1 MNKDEQSRLIYSGK
15 YPLPLEAATKKSY
28 KILIFRSS
36 VKYGKIESIKTPELP
51 ENYYILGHDDIP
63 GRKDFIIDGFKIPV
77 LARDIVNYI
86 GEPILIILGSE
97 TKTLQNIHKSIEITY
112 QEIEEEQTAFS
123 SRSISIGDA
132 DDKFLLSHKVV
143 TGKMR
148 TPRRIINKKLPVG
161 AFTKRESDSLT
172 IHTSA
177 LWGKDLRDNIS
188 SICNLESSKI
198 KIISPNITGEDED
211 VLIDNYFSA
220 AFTSISSSAIK
231 KNVLF
236 ALTPNEQYLY
246 SSNDYGLS
254 GTWKMAFDKNNKLL
268 GIKVEITLDCGA
280 YPVFIQ
286 EKVLRILHGVTS
298 MYKYKNIKVSVTAIK
313 SSKPPVGITN
323 GLYLGEALFFSELLI
338 SKIVKETGDDQYL
351 WRKNNILKKGNKN
364 NTMAIIK
371 NELPLHDM
379 LMNIAKTSD
388 FLRKNSSINLSLKRK
403 NKRIALTGKKGIGIS
418 TGYNGNS
425 FISNDKDLMGHS
437 IGLKLDRD
445 GIVDIMVSCKL
456 RNLEL
461 LTIWEDMISD
471 ILDIKTSNISF
482 HIDDTSE
489 HEDSSPNIENKNIT
503 SLTGLLKQCCEEIK
517 VRRFKD
523 PLPIMQT
530 KISRR
535 TSSVI
540 WDPVK
545 WVGEPFKNS
554 SYGACAMEVEVD
566 KKSLS
571 ILIKEIWIEI
581 EAGQVIHKQSLIN
594 SIHREVLSTIKWLI
608 GEEPLFED
616 GEFRLSQCY
625 NRIKSKSKPKV
636 NISIH
641 EAGKGKSKPKSIG
654 SLIRNLLPGA
664 FIQSINQALGAN
676 INYFP
681 VTKERVFKE
690 LKKDEI

>member
-1 MNKDEQSRLIYSGK
+1 MNKNEQSRLIYSGK

-28 KILIFRSS
+28 KILILRSRI
-36 VKYGKIESIKTPELP
+36 KYGLIESIKTPEIP
-51 ENYYILGHDDIP
+51 ENYYILGYKDIP

-77 LARDIVNYI
+77 LARDYVNYI

-97 TKTLQNIHKSIEITY
+97 TKTLENIHKNIEVIYKELKAEDITY
-112 QEIEEEQTAFS
+112 FS
-123 SRSISIGDA
+123 RAVSIGDA
-132 DDKFLLSHKVV
+132 DGKFLLSNKIV
-143 TGKMR
+143 TGKMG
-148 TPRRIINKKLPVG
+148 TPARIINKKLPVG
-161 AFTKRESDSLT
+161 SFTKRESDSLT

-188 SICNLESSKI
+188 SICNLESNKVKI
-198 KIISPNITGEDED
+198 VSPNITGEDED
-211 VLIDNYFSA
+211 VLLDNYYSS

-231 KNVLF
+231 KNVF
-236 ALTPNEQYLY
+236 YALTPNEQYQY
-246 SSNDYGLS
+246 SSNDYGLT

-280 YPVFIQ
+280 YPVFLQ

-298 MYKYKNIKVSVTAIK
+298 MYKFKNIDVSVTAVK
-313 SSKPPVGITN
+313 SNKPPVGITN

-338 SKIVKETGDDQYL
+338 SKIVKETGDDQFL

-371 NELPLHDM
+371 NELPLYDM
-379 LMNIAKTSD
+379 LVNIANTSD

-403 NKRIALTGKKGIGIS
+403 DKRIALTGKKGIGIS

-461 LTIWEDMISD
+461 LTIWEDMVSD
-471 ILDIKTSNISF
+471 ILDIKTSDITF

-489 HEDSSPNIENKNIT
+489 HEDSSPNIDNKNIT

-523 PLPIMQT
+523 PLPIIQT
-530 KISRR
+530 KVSRR

-540 WDPVK
+540 WDPEK
-545 WVGEPFKNS
+545 WIGDPFKNS
-554 SYGACAMEVEVD
+554 SYGTCAMEVEVD

-571 ILIKEIWIEI
+571 IIIKEIWIEI

-594 SIHREVLSTIKWLI
+594 SIHREILSTINWLI

-616 GEFRLSQCY
+616 GEFKLSQCY
-625 NRIKSKSKPKV
+625 NRIKIKSKPNV
-636 NISIH
+636 NISLH
-641 EAGKGKSKPKSIG
+641 DSGKGKPKSIG
-654 SLIRNLLPGA
+654 SLIRNILPGA
-664 FIQSINQALGAN
+664 FIQSVNQALGAN
-676 INYFP
+676 INFFP
-681 VTKERVFKE
+681 ITRERVFKE

>member
-1 MNKDEQSRLIYSGK
+1 MNKNEQSRLIYSGK

-28 KILIFRSS
+28 KILILRSRI
-36 VKYGKIESIKTPELP
+36 KYGLIESIKTPEIP
-51 ENYYILGHDDIP
+51 ENYYILGYKDIP

-77 LARDIVNYI
+77 LARDYVNYI

-97 TKTLQNIHKSIEITY
+97 TRTLENIHKNIEVIYKELKAEDITY
-112 QEIEEEQTAFS
+112 FS
-123 SRSISIGDA
+123 RAVSIGDA
-132 DDKFLLSHKVV
+132 DGKFLLSNKIV
-143 TGKMR
+143 TGKMG
-148 TPRRIINKKLPVG
+148 TPARIINKKLPVG
-161 AFTKRESDSLT
+161 SFTKRESDSLT

-188 SICNLESSKI
+188 SICNLESNKVKI
-198 KIISPNITGEDED
+198 VSPNITGEDED
-211 VLIDNYFSA
+211 VLLDNYYSS

-231 KNVLF
+231 KNVF
-236 ALTPNEQYLY
+236 YALTPNEQYQY
-246 SSNDYGLS
+246 SSNDYGLT

-280 YPVFIQ
+280 YPVFLQ

-298 MYKYKNIKVSVTAIK
+298 MYKFKNIDVSVTAVK
-313 SSKPPVGITN
+313 SNKPPVGITN

-338 SKIVKETGDDQYL
+338 SKIVKETGDDQFL

-364 NTMAIIK
+364 NTMVIIK
-371 NELPLHDM
+371 NELPLYDM
-379 LMNIAKTSD
+379 LVNIANTSD

-403 NKRIALTGKKGIGIS
+403 DKRIALTGKKGIGIS

-461 LTIWEDMISD
+461 LTIWEDMVSD
-471 ILDIKTSNISF
+471 ILDIKTSDITF

-489 HEDSSPNIENKNIT
+489 HEDSSPNIDNKNIT

-523 PLPIMQT
+523 PLPIIQT
-530 KISRR
+530 KVSRR

-540 WDPVK
+540 WDPEK
-545 WVGEPFKNS
+545 WIGDPFKNS
-554 SYGACAMEVEVD
+554 SYGTCAMEVEVD

-571 ILIKEIWIEI
+571 IIIKEIWIEI

-594 SIHREVLSTIKWLI
+594 SIHREILSTINWLI

-616 GEFRLSQCY
+616 GEFKLSQCY
-625 NRIKSKSKPKV
+625 NRIKIKSKPNV
-636 NISIH
+636 NISLH
-641 EAGKGKSKPKSIG
+641 DSGKGKPKSIG
-654 SLIRNLLPGA
+654 SLIRNILPGA
-664 FIQSINQALGAN
+664 FIQSVNQALGAN
-676 INYFP
+676 INFFP
-681 VTKERVFKE
+681 ITRERVFKE